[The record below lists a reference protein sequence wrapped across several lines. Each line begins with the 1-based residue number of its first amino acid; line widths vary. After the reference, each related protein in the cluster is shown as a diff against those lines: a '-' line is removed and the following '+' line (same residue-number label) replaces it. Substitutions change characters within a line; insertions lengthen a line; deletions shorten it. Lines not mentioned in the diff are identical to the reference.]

1 MAKAT
6 KPDPSKKP
14 VEKASKAKVGPVT
27 VKTIETG
34 ITKLKTALGHLQALQ
49 VTMKQ
54 EHLEEMV
61 MEGPKLL
68 PRGVNSVLQFGL
80 KLENA
85 LRRRD
90 RMS

>member
-1 MAKAT
+1 MAKA
-6 KPDPSKKP
+6 KRPEPSKTP
-14 VEKASKAKVGPVT
+14 EEKASKTKVGPVT
-27 VKTIETG
+27 VTTIEDG
-34 ITKLKTALGHLQALQ
+34 IKKLQTSLGHLQALS
-49 VTMKQ
+49 VSMKK
-54 EHLEEMV
+54 EGLDEMV